1 MRPVEVAFWRFSS
14 GKLFSDS
21 RNILRKITTT
31 ESDLSKAVPVTLL
44 KFLSVMVNFL
54 KVFQDFTI
62 NSLQYKKHLL
72 GVVSWSLQVAYI
84 RQWWGC
90 DFFLLM
96 IVTKVQLLKNS
107 QGHLSPEWI
116 KVKWRSRSIKSISF
130 SHFSHL
136 SSRH

>member
-1 MRPVEVAFWRFSS
+1 MVILNGDLMRPVEVAFWRFSS

-31 ESDLSKAVPVTLL
+31 ESNLSKAVPVTLL

-72 GVVSWSLQVAYI
+72 GVVS
-84 RQWWGC
+84 
-90 DFFLLM
+90 
-96 IVTKVQLLKNS
+96 
-107 QGHLSPEWI
+107 
-116 KVKWRSRSIKSISF
+116 
-130 SHFSHL
+130 
-136 SSRH
+136 

>member
-1 MRPVEVAFWRFSS
+1 MVILNGDLMRPVKVAFWRFSS

-62 NSLQYKKHLL
+62 NSFQYKKHLL
-72 GVVSWSLQVAYI
+72 GVVS
-84 RQWWGC
+84 
-90 DFFLLM
+90 
-96 IVTKVQLLKNS
+96 
-107 QGHLSPEWI
+107 
-116 KVKWRSRSIKSISF
+116 
-130 SHFSHL
+130 
-136 SSRH
+136 